1 MEGYYQES
9 GRAGRDGKPS
19 RCLLL
24 YRPADVLRVS
34 ALCCTEARWPHQLH
48 GMVRYASS
56 PTEGC
61 RRRAISGH
69 FGEKAQCERGCDLCR
84 GDGTAT
90 LARFDGPQ
98 ALEAANGLLELLD
111 AAKDRQERLTLN
123 KLADKFKKHKVAKAL
138 GRQRVEQL
146 IIALLVAGVLK
157 EDLGWTAYATTSY
170 LVNGLGHGRR
180 CTDEPDLRYV
190 AYGGGAGSTTALMLL
205 GTVLSKKR
213 KAAS

>member
-1 MEGYYQES
+1 MQ
-9 GRAGRDGKPS
+9 
-19 RCLLL
+19 

-48 GMVRYASS
+48 GMVRYAQM
-56 PTEGC
+56 EGC

-69 FGEKAQCERGCDLCR
+69 FGETTQCERGCDLCR

-138 GRQRVEQL
+138 GRPQVEL
-146 IIALLVAGVLK
+146 LVIALLVAGVLK

-190 AYGGGAGSTTALMLL
+190 AYGGGAGP
-205 GTVLSKKR
+205 SKKR
-213 KAAS
+213 KASA

>member
-1 MEGYYQES
+1 MPDAPPPPES
-9 GRAGRDGKPS
+9 P
-19 RCLLL
+19 
-24 YRPADVLRVS
+24 LRVVTFD
-34 ALCCTEARWPHQLH
+34 LDGT
-48 GMVRYASS
+48 MVNSEDVY
-56 PTEGC
+56 C
-61 RRRAISGH
+61 
-69 FGEKAQCERGCDLCR
+69 QV
-84 GDGTAT
+84 GTAT

-138 GRQRVEQL
+138 GRPRVEL
-146 IIALLVAGVLK
+146 LVVALLVAGVLK

-190 AYGGGAGSTTALMLL
+190 AYGGGAGR
-205 GTVLSKKR
+205 SKKR
-213 KAAS
+213 KASA